1 MNPQT
6 SLTAAKIR
14 RILLITAL
22 ALCPFVALQ
31 SGHAQ
36 GCPTCVATATL
47 TSGGLNNITIG
58 SNGTFT
64 LTLGVTT
71 NFISSGYTVFYSIS
85 ANGLSTFGIPNYSAG
100 PPIFTPRTNLNAI
113 MNDPTT
119 SDAVAFNGPGGFTRF
134 GFGPGSNSNQFDLGY
149 TGDQVNNQAAGTFA
163 LQSIMF
169 SALNAAPGTY
179 TIFLDARSI
188 MTEHNTP
195 GSFNDVNMGNG
206 TAGSPIFTINVVP
219 EPATIGLALVG
230 GALLLLVIY
239 RKQRARA

>member
-1 MNPQT
+1 M
-6 SLTAAKIR
+6 
-14 RILLITAL
+14 
-22 ALCPFVALQ
+22 
-31 SGHAQ
+31 
-36 GCPTCVATATL
+36 
-47 TSGGLNNITIG
+47 NNITIG

-71 NFISSGYTVFYSIS
+71 NFISSGYTVFYQSDNAFNFIQLT
-85 ANGLSTFGIPNYSAG
+85 G
-100 PPIFTPRTNLNAI
+100 RTNLNAI

-119 SDAVAFNGPGGFTRF
+119 SDAVAFGPPGNGRLM
-134 GFGPGSNSNQFDLGY
+134 FGPSGHSNQFDLGY
-149 TGDQVNNQAAGTFA
+149 TGDQVNNQAAGTFT
-163 LQSIMF
+163 LQSINV
-169 SALNAAPGTY
+169 SLLNLAPGTY
-179 TIFLDARSI
+179 TIFLDSRSI

-206 TAGSPIFTINVVP
+206 TMGSPIFTINVVP